1 MRFCKI
7 RRRPVIAQGEARIRR
22 AVVDEQLQRNLRIGD
37 DILATVSS
45 TRRGTPRFPRKY
57 TRHMATIDAGRYHK
71 KPSPAENGSVRMQT
85 MSSAQILSSLFYI
98 YVYMRQEIKQWTNR
112 KTYAKMDKK
121 RGMHC
126 ETRSACRPPQGNA
139 CLLVLFGHVLS
150 GVRTAG
156 IPTPRLFRRRR
167 TVFVELSHRPFYV
180 PLRLCFPH
188 HGRRDGKGQ
197 PSALYSVLA
206 SASTAAAAASFMPPR
221 SVTVGSIKV
230 RFLLFSSMR
239 CMVFAAVG
247 AHAPFSIK
255 ATVRF

>member
-7 RRRPVIAQGEARIRR
+7 RCRPVIAQGEARIRR

-71 KPSPAENGSVRMQT
+71 KPYPAENGSVRMQT

-156 IPTPRLFRRRR
+156 IPTPTFFVGFKRFLWRFHINLFMFLSGYVFRITGGATVKGSRLRFTASLPAPQRQPPRHRSCRRAASPSARRRSG
-167 TVFVELSHRPFYV
+167 FC
-180 PLRLCFPH
+180 CFPAC
-188 HGRRDGKGQ
+188 GAWSLPLSAPMRRF
-197 PSALYSVLA
+197 P
-206 SASTAAAAASFMPPR
+206 
-221 SVTVGSIKV
+221 
-230 RFLLFSSMR
+230 
-239 CMVFAAVG
+239 
-247 AHAPFSIK
+247 
-255 ATVRF
+255 

>member
-1 MRFCKI
+1 
-7 RRRPVIAQGEARIRR
+7 
-22 AVVDEQLQRNLRIGD
+22 
-37 DILATVSS
+37 
-45 TRRGTPRFPRKY
+45 
-57 TRHMATIDAGRYHK
+57 
-71 KPSPAENGSVRMQT
+71 
-85 MSSAQILSSLFYI
+85 
-98 YVYMRQEIKQWTNR
+98 MRQEIKQWTNR

-156 IPTPRLFRRRR
+156 VPTPAFFVGVERFLWSFHIDLFIFLSGYVFRITGGATVKGSRLR
-167 TVFVELSHRPFYV
+167 FVGSKVIDLGFLYATFNCVLAFGIGTCLPALEPQKL
-180 PLRLCFPH
+180 PLFM
-188 HGRRDGKGQ
+188 RDGKGQ

-247 AHAPFSIK
+247 AHAPFSMK

>member
-71 KPSPAENGSVRMQT
+71 KPYPAENGSVRMQT

-121 RGMHC
+121 EGYTVKRGLLADRLKGMRAFWC
-126 ETRSACRPPQGNA
+126 CSAMCSAACAQQASPPPA
-139 CLLVLFGHVLS
+139 FFV
-150 GVRTAG
+150 GVER
-156 IPTPRLFRRRR
+156 F
-167 TVFVELSHRPFYV
+167 FVELSHRPFYV

-197 PSALYSVLA
+197 PSALCWQQSDRPRLFVCDLQLCSRVRHRHL
-206 SASTAAAAASFMPPR
+206 SACA
-221 SVTVGSIKV
+221 
-230 RFLLFSSMR
+230 
-239 CMVFAAVG
+239 
-247 AHAPFSIK
+247 
-255 ATVRF
+255 